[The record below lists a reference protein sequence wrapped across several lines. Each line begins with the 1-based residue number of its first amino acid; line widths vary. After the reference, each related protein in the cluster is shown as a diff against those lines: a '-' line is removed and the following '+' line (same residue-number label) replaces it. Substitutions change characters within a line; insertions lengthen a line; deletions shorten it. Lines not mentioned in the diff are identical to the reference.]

1 MGFALFFLGCNYIQA
16 LLERIM
22 VRRQKLISMT
32 DHHFELASNMPNFSK
47 WVRERMN
54 EYIQNA
60 QDQKETRKYVCSGCK
75 TVLDLERI
83 QNRIK
88 GNFFTSS
95 RWCFKCNSETM
106 IREDLL

>member
-1 MGFALFFLGCNYIQA
+1 
-16 LLERIM
+16 M

-32 DHHFELASNMPNFSK
+32 DHHFEVAAKMPNFSK

-60 QDQKETRKYVCSGCK
+60 QDQKETRKYVCSKCEV
-75 TVLDLERI
+75 VLDLERI

-88 GNFFTSS
+88 GNYFTAS
-95 RWCFKCNSETM
+95 RWCFKCNDETM
-106 IREDLL
+106 VREDLV